1 MSSNAVS
8 NQPTTGT
15 GFFARA
21 REQLQ
26 EKFNIGSEVESSSTK
41 SKKLTSEGKET
52 YKTNIEESLNEV
64 KIDSIQEKDA
74 DSGLL
79 RSKVFTLDNTASDEI
94 AKMSKALTLALEL
107 INKSGGA
114 EKTFMAQNSTDALK
128 DKVLELALKISDTK
142 NDDDDPARASLKSLA
157 STVVEK
163 SFPKL
168 LDNGKTGLTQ
178 DETQS
183 IKMMLFS
190 NNDAAAFAGAVKLLQ
205 SVKSYEE
212 IAPDS
217 VKEKTLSDGTTS
229 LKVNPDSVY
238 KKILKA
244 VGSGSVGTH
253 ITEILKATVDK
264 ALHGRLTKDE
274 QDILKTDPS
283 LKNAYDTV
291 HRDLI
296 SKIEQRS
303 RDNIIQPL
311 KDDLKSVSQDVLVNK
326 YFGDSELSENRIIS
340 LVKKTVQGIINMVR
354 PSGNEFSKRA
364 FGAGSFYDSSLKLN
378 TLADKVDTDIRHLT
392 NLENRVGMTQDRL
405 ATGSSTKLDIPL
417 DVIAR
422 KDNEG
427 ADTVAKLIKFIAG
440 DVEKHAEYNPEAL
453 KKWQESFKA
462 AVADPGKINDIQ
474 SQVANR
480 EVQAQIAGLVN
491 NQETNIGGLLITKL
505 KDDTTNDLSSVQVK
519 LGSDTVPTNAEGAS
533 KVIEFYKQRLEEQR
547 NREEGFQLANNLA
560 KAYLAVD
567 PNASQ
572 GKTLQEQLA
581 FIKDNLS
588 GADDVR
594 KFTSALKQDSDL
606 ITYNFGLES
615 SKKTD
620 EESIL
625 KSLAKLAPETREDL
639 VSVKNTIEEA
649 TSKATKLIKDE
660 SKAVPHLAIT
670 TGQAIRDGL
679 LSSDG
684 ETFKVSSALGQH
696 LFDSVQ
702 QSVGKEA
709 GAAYNKL
716 LDQKFA
722 RVNDIEKADAEL
734 TGNTNSLITKTV
746 TDNNYHGAIVD
757 LNLELQKVTDK
768 DAKAFIESFRNSNQ
782 DLLNASNYKGE
793 VTEDKARFN
802 LLMSKLIDS
811 ALELK
816 DDNKAG
822 YVMILTSAK
831 VDTFISKDL
840 ENITDADRNSM
851 NKKAAVLSEVLDS
864 MPDAKEIETLS
875 KISRGTVRSF
885 QSLENLK
892 SSEWQTKIVDKMV
905 TGFLEMAR
913 TGAVKLDSIRD
924 IISKSDNSSNAM
936 ENLLKTTLVSR
947 LQSAAV

>member
-8 NQPTTGT
+8 NQPTTG
-15 GFFARA
+15 FFARA
-21 REQLQ
+21 KEQLQ

-64 KIDSIQEKDA
+64 NIDSIQEKDA

-157 STVVEK
+157 ATVVEK

-212 IAPDS
+212 VAPDA

-303 RDNIIQPL
+303 RDNIIKPL
-311 KDDLKSVSQDVLVNK
+311 KDDLTSLSKDVLVNK
-326 YFGDSELSENRIIS
+326 YFGDSELSDNKILT
-340 LVKKTVQGIINMVR
+340 LVKKTVRGIIDMVR

-440 DVEKHAEYNPEAL
+440 DVEKHAEYDPEAL
-453 KKWQESFKA
+453 KKWQKSFRAVVTDPNEITNIQSLAANA
-462 AVADPGKINDIQ
+462 AVQ
-474 SQVANR
+474 T
-480 EVQAQIAGLVN
+480 QIAALAN
-491 NQETNIGGLLITKL
+491 NKETSIGGLLITKL
-505 KDDTTNDLSSVQVK
+505 KDNTNDTSSVQVK
-519 LGSDTVPTNAEGAS
+519 LGSDTVTTNAEGAS
-533 KVIEFYKQRLEEQR
+533 KVIESYNQHLEAQRKS
-547 NREEGFQLANNLA
+547 EEGFQIAGNLA

-572 GKTLQEQLA
+572 DKTLKEQLVA
-581 FIKDNLS
+581 IKDNLS
-588 GADDVR
+588 GADNVQ

-615 SKKTD
+615 SRKTD

-639 VSVKNTIEEA
+639 VSVKSTIEEA

-660 SKAVPHLAIT
+660 SKAVPHLAIS

-734 TGNTNSLITKTV
+734 AGNTNTNSLITKDV
-746 TDNNYHGAIVD
+746 ADNNYHGAIVE
-757 LNLELQKVTDK
+757 LNSELQNVTDK
-768 DAKAFIESFRNSNQ
+768 DAKAFIESFKNSNQ

-793 VTEDKARFN
+793 PTEDKARFN
-802 LLMSKLIDS
+802 LLMSKLVDS

-816 DDNKAG
+816 DDNKG
-822 YVMILTSAK
+822 YTTILKNAK
-831 VDTFISKDL
+831 VSAFIDTSKLDP
-840 ENITDADRNSM
+840 ITDADRSSM

-885 QSLENLK
+885 QSLENVK
-892 SSEWQTKIVDKMV
+892 SSEWQRKIVDKMV

-913 TGAVKLDSIRD
+913 TGAVKLDSIKE

>member
-8 NQPTTGT
+8 NQPTTG
-15 GFFARA
+15 FFARA
-21 REQLQ
+21 KEQLQ

-52 YKTNIEESLNEV
+52 YKTNIEESLSEV
-64 KIDSIQEKDA
+64 NIDSVQEKDA

-94 AKMSKALTLALEL
+94 AKMSKALTLTLEL

-212 IAPDS
+212 VAPDA

-303 RDNIIQPL
+303 RENIIKPL
-311 KDDLKSVSQDVLVNK
+311 KEDLNNVSKDPLVSK
-326 YFGDSELSENRIIS
+326 YFGDSELSENKIIS

-422 KDNEG
+422 KNDEG

-440 DVEKHAEYNPEAL
+440 NVEKHADYDPKAL
-453 KKWQESFKA
+453 EKWQADFKVA
-462 AVADPGKINDIQ
+462 AGDPDKITDIQ
-474 SQVANR
+474 SPAANAV
-480 EVQAQIAGLVN
+480 VQAQIAGLAN
-491 NQETNIGGLLITKL
+491 NKETSIGGLLVTKL
-505 KDDTTNDLSSVQVK
+505 LDDASSTSSVQVK
-519 LGSDTVPTNAEGAS
+519 LGSDTVTTNAEGAS
-533 KVIEFYKQRLEEQR
+533 KVIESYKQHIEAQR
-547 NREEGFQLANNLA
+547 KSEEGCEIANRLA

-567 PNASQ
+567 SNADQ
-572 GKTLQEQLA
+572 GKTLKEQLVN
-581 FIKDNLS
+581 IKDNLS
-588 GADDVR
+588 GAESVR
-594 KFTSALKQDSDL
+594 KLTSALKQDSDL

-615 SKKTD
+615 SRKTD

-639 VSVKNTIEEA
+639 VSVKSTIEEA

-709 GAAYNKL
+709 DAAHNKL

-722 RVNDIEKADAEL
+722 RVNDIGKADTEL
-734 TGNTNSLITKTV
+734 TNTISNLVKSTSV
-746 TDNNYHGAIVD
+746 EDGNYHEAVVK
-757 LNLELQKVTDK
+757 LKSELEKVTDR
-768 DAKAFIESFRNSNQ
+768 DAKAFIESFKNSNQ
-782 DLLNASNYKGE
+782 DLLDASNYKGE
-793 VTEDKARFN
+793 PTEDKARFN
-802 LLMSKLIDS
+802 LLMSKLVDS

-816 DDNKAG
+816 DDNAAG
-822 YVMILTSAK
+822 YTTVLSNARVGDFI
-831 VDTFISKDL
+831 DTTRLAAFGD
-840 ENITDADRNSM
+840 TDRNSM
-851 NKKAAVLSEVLDS
+851 NKRAAVLSEVLDS

-892 SSEWQTKIVDKMV
+892 SSEWQRKIVDKMV

-913 TGAVKLDSIRD
+913 TGAVKLDSIKE
-924 IISKSDNSSNAM
+924 IISKSDNSSNTM

>member
-1 MSSNAVS
+1 MSSNTVS
-8 NQPTTGT
+8 NQPPT

-21 REQLQ
+21 KEQLQ
-26 EKFNIGSEVESSSTK
+26 EKFNIGRVVESSSTN

-52 YKTNIEESLNEV
+52 YKTNIEESLNGV
-64 KIDSIQEKDA
+64 KIETIQEKDA

-94 AKMSKALTLALEL
+94 AKMSEALTLTLEL

-114 EKTFMAQNSTDALK
+114 EKTFMAQNSTDPLK

-212 IAPDS
+212 VAPDA

-253 ITEILKATVDK
+253 IMETLKLTVDK

-283 LKNAYDTV
+283 LKNAYDAV

-303 RDNIIQPL
+303 RDNIIKPL

-326 YFGDSELSENRIIS
+326 YFGDSELSENKIIS

-440 DVEKHAEYNPEAL
+440 DAEKHAEYDPEAL
-453 KKWQESFKA
+453 KKWQESFKVA
-462 AVADPGKINDIQ
+462 AGDTTKITDIQ
-474 SQVANR
+474 STAANAV
-480 EVQAQIAGLVN
+480 EQAQIAALAN
-491 NQETNIGGLLITKL
+491 NKATSIRGLLITKL
-505 KDDTTNDLSSVQVK
+505 KDDASDLSAIQVK
-519 LGSDTVPTNAEGAS
+519 LGSDTVTTNAEGAS
-533 KVIEFYKQRLEEQR
+533 RIIESYNQRLEEQR
-547 NREEGFQLANNLA
+547 NSEEGFQLANNLA

-572 GKTLQEQLA
+572 GKTIKEQLVA
-581 FIKDNLS
+581 IKDNLS
-588 GADDVR
+588 GADNVQ

-615 SKKTD
+615 SRKTD

-639 VSVKNTIEEA
+639 VSVKSTIEEA

-660 SKAVPHLAIT
+660 SKAVPHLPIT
-670 TGQAIRDGL
+670 TAQAIRDGL

-702 QSVGKEA
+702 QSVGQEA

-722 RVNDIEKADAEL
+722 RVNDIGKADAEL
-734 TGNTNSLITKTV
+734 TGNTNSLVIKSIA
-746 TDNNYHGAIVD
+746 DNNYHGAIVA
-757 LNLELQKVTDK
+757 LNSELQNVTDK
-768 DAKAFIESFRNSNQ
+768 DAKAFIESFKNSNQ
-782 DLLNASNYKGE
+782 DLLDASNYKGE
-793 VTEDKARFN
+793 PTEDKARFN
-802 LLMSKLIDS
+802 LLMSKLVDS

-816 DDNKAG
+816 DDNAAG
-822 YVMILTSAK
+822 YTTVLSNAK
-831 VDTFISKDL
+831 VGGFINIAKLATFGDT
-840 ENITDADRNSM
+840 DRNSM
-851 NKKAAVLSEVLDS
+851 NKRAAVLSEVLDS
-864 MPDAKEIETLS
+864 MPDTKEMDILS

-892 SSEWQTKIVDKMV
+892 SSEWQRKIVDKMV

-913 TGAVKLDSIRD
+913 TGAVKLDSIKEV
-924 IISKSDNSSNAM
+924 ISKSDNSSNAM
-936 ENLLKTTLVSR
+936 ENLLKTKLVSR
-947 LQSAAV
+947 LQGAAV

>member
-8 NQPTTGT
+8 NQPTNE
-15 GFFARA
+15 FFARA
-21 REQLQ
+21 KELLQ
-26 EKFNIGSEVESSSTK
+26 EKFNIGKEVESSSTK
-41 SKKLTSEGKET
+41 SKKLTNEGKET
-52 YKTNIEESLNEV
+52 YKASIEESIGEV
-64 KIDSIQEKDA
+64 NIGSIQEKDA

-94 AKMSKALTLALEL
+94 AKMSKALTLTLEL

-114 EKTFMAQNSTDALK
+114 EKTFMAQNSADALK
-128 DKVLELALKISDTK
+128 DRVLELALKISDTK
-142 NDDDDPARASLKSLA
+142 NEDDDPARASLKSLA
-157 STVVEK
+157 ATVVEK

-212 IAPDS
+212 VAPDA
-217 VKEKTLSDGTTS
+217 VKEKTLSDGTTG

-311 KDDLKSVSQDVLVNK
+311 KEDLKSVSQDVLVNK
-326 YFGDSELSENRIIS
+326 YFGDSELSENKILS

-405 ATGSSTKLDIPL
+405 ATDSSTKLDIPL

-440 DVEKHAEYNPEAL
+440 DVEKHAEYDPEAL

-462 AVADPGKINDIQ
+462 VVAAPNKIADIQ
-474 SQVANR
+474 SQVANSA
-480 EVQAQIAGLVN
+480 VQAQIAALGN
-491 NQETNIGGLLITKL
+491 NKETSIGGLLITKL
-505 KDDTTNDLSSVQVK
+505 KDDTNDTLSVQVK
-519 LGSDTVPTNAEGAS
+519 LGSDTVTTNAEGAS
-533 KVIEFYKQRLEEQR
+533 KVIESYNQRLEAQR
-547 NREEGFQLANNLA
+547 KSEEGFQIAGNLA

-567 PNASQ
+567 PNANQ
-572 GKTLQEQLA
+572 GGKTLKDQLVN
-581 FIKDNLS
+581 IKDNLS
-588 GADDVR
+588 GADNVQ

-615 SKKTD
+615 SRKTD

-639 VSVKNTIEEA
+639 VSVKSTIEEA

-722 RVNDIEKADAEL
+722 RVNDIGKADAEL
-734 TGNTNSLITKTV
+734 TGNTNSLVIKSIA
-746 TDNNYHGAIVD
+746 DNNYHGAIVA
-757 LNLELQKVTDK
+757 LNSELQSKDVTDK
-768 DAKAFIESFRNSNQ
+768 DAKAFIESFKNSNQ

-816 DDNKAG
+816 DDNKG
-822 YVMILTSAK
+822 YTTILNNAK
-831 VDTFISKDL
+831 VNTFINTNLDS
-840 ENITDADRNSM
+840 ITDADRSSM

-864 MPDAKEIETLS
+864 MPDTKEMDILS

-892 SSEWQTKIVDKMV
+892 SSEWQRKIVDKMV

-913 TGAVKLDSIRD
+913 TGAVKLDSIKEV
-924 IISKSDNSSNAM
+924 ISGSDNSSNAM

>member
-1 MSSNAVS
+1 MSSNTVS
-8 NQPTTGT
+8 NQPAT

-21 REQLQ
+21 KEQLQ
-26 EKFNIGSEVESSSTK
+26 EKFNIGREVESSSTN

-52 YKTNIEESLNEV
+52 YKTNIEESLNGV
-64 KIDSIQEKDA
+64 NIDSIQEKDA

-94 AKMSKALTLALEL
+94 AKMSKALTLTLEL

-114 EKTFMAQNSTDALK
+114 EKTFMAQNSTDPLK

-212 IAPDS
+212 VAPDA

-303 RDNIIQPL
+303 RDNIIKPL
-311 KDDLKSVSQDVLVNK
+311 KDDLKSVSQDVLVKK
-326 YFGDSELSENRIIS
+326 YFGDSELSENKIIS

-422 KDNEG
+422 KNDEG

-440 DVEKHAEYNPEAL
+440 DVEKHAEYDPEAL
-453 KKWQESFKA
+453 KKWQESFKVA
-462 AVADPGKINDIQ
+462 AGDTTKITDIQ
-474 SQVANR
+474 STAANA
-480 EVQAQIAGLVN
+480 VVKAQIAALAN
-491 NQETNIGGLLITKL
+491 NTETSIGGLAVTKL
-505 KDDTTNDLSSVQVK
+505 QNDTNNTGIQVK
-519 LGSDTVPTNAEGAS
+519 LGSDTVTTNAEGAS
-533 KVIEFYKQRLEEQR
+533 RIIESYNQRLEAQR
-547 NREEGFQLANNLA
+547 KSEEGFQIAGNLA

-572 GKTLQEQLA
+572 SKTLKDQLVA
-581 FIKDNLS
+581 IKDNLS
-588 GADDVR
+588 GADNVQ

-615 SKKTD
+615 SRKTD

-639 VSVKNTIEEA
+639 VSVKSTIEEA

-702 QSVGKEA
+702 QSVGQEA

-716 LDQKFA
+716 LDQRFA
-722 RVNDIEKADAEL
+722 RVNDIGKADAEL
-734 TGNTNSLITKTV
+734 TGNTNSLVIKSIA
-746 TDNNYHGAIVD
+746 DNNYHGAIVA
-757 LNLELQKVTDK
+757 LNSELQKVTDK
-768 DAKAFIESFRNSNQ
+768 DAKAFIESFKNSNQ

-816 DDNKAG
+816 DDNAAG
-822 YVMILTSAK
+822 YTKVLTDAK
-831 VDTFISKDL
+831 VNTFINTNLDS
-840 ENITDADRNSM
+840 ITDADRSSM

-864 MPDAKEIETLS
+864 MPDTKEMDILS

-892 SSEWQTKIVDKMV
+892 SSEWQRKIVDKMV

-913 TGAVKLDSIRD
+913 TGAVKLDSIKEV
-924 IISKSDNSSNAM
+924 ISKSDNSSNAM

>member
-8 NQPTTGT
+8 NQPTTG
-15 GFFARA
+15 FFARA
-21 REQLQ
+21 KEQLQ

-64 KIDSIQEKDA
+64 NIDSIQEKDA

-157 STVVEK
+157 ATVVEK

-212 IAPDS
+212 VAPDA

-303 RDNIIQPL
+303 RDNIIKPL
-311 KDDLKSVSQDVLVNK
+311 KDDLTSLSKDVLVNK
-326 YFGDSELSENRIIS
+326 YFGDSELSDNKILT
-340 LVKKTVQGIINMVR
+340 LVKKTVRGIIDMVR

-440 DVEKHAEYNPEAL
+440 DVEKHAEYDPEAL

-462 AVADPGKINDIQ
+462 AVDAPAKIADIQ
-474 SQVANR
+474 GAANP
-480 EVQAQIAGLVN
+480 EVQTQIAALAN
-491 NQETNIGGLLITKL
+491 NKETSIGGLLITKL
-505 KDDTTNDLSSVQVK
+505 KDDASDLSSVQVK
-519 LGSDTVPTNAEGAS
+519 LGSDTVTTNAEGAS
-533 KVIEFYKQRLEEQR
+533 KVIESYNQHLEAQRKS
-547 NREEGFQLANNLA
+547 EEGFQIAGNLA

-572 GKTLQEQLA
+572 GKTLKEQLVA
-581 FIKDNLS
+581 IKDNLS
-588 GADDVR
+588 GADNVQ

-615 SKKTD
+615 SRKTD

-639 VSVKNTIEEA
+639 VSVKSTIEEA

-660 SKAVPHLAIT
+660 SKAVPHLAIS

-722 RVNDIEKADAEL
+722 RVNDIGKADAEL
-734 TGNTNSLITKTV
+734 AGNTNTNSLITKDV
-746 TDNNYHGAIVD
+746 ADNNYHQAIVD
-757 LNLELQKVTDK
+757 LNAALLTVHDK
-768 DAKAFIESFRNSNQ
+768 DAKAFIESFKNSNQ

-793 VTEDKARFN
+793 PTEDKARFN
-802 LLMSKLIDS
+802 LLMSKLVDS

-816 DDNKAG
+816 DDNAAG
-822 YVMILTSAK
+822 YTK
-831 VDTFISKDL
+831 VL
-840 ENITDADRNSM
+840 TDARVGSFIDTNKLANVSDTDRSSM

-864 MPDAKEIETLS
+864 MPDTKEMDILS

-885 QSLENLK
+885 QSLENVK
-892 SSEWQTKIVDKMV
+892 SSEWQRKIVDKMV

-913 TGAVKLDSIRD
+913 TGAVKLDSIKE

>member
-8 NQPTTGT
+8 NQPTTG
-15 GFFARA
+15 FFARA
-21 REQLQ
+21 KEQLL
-26 EKFNIGSEVESSSTK
+26 EKFNIASKVESSSTN

-52 YKTNIEESLNEV
+52 YKTNIEKSLSGVN
-64 KIDSIQEKDA
+64 IDSIQEKDA
-74 DSGLL
+74 DSGIL

-94 AKMSKALTLALEL
+94 AKMSEALTLTLEL

-128 DKVLELALKISDTK
+128 DRVLELAVKISDTK
-142 NDDDDPARASLKSLA
+142 NDDDPARASLKSLA

-178 DETQS
+178 DETQA

-212 IAPDS
+212 VAVDS
-217 VKEKTLSDGTTS
+217 VKEKTLSDGTKS
-229 LKVNPDSVY
+229 LKANPDSVY
-238 KKILKA
+238 KKILNA

-283 LKNAYDTV
+283 LRSAYDTV

-296 SKIEQRS
+296 SKVEQRS
-303 RDNIIQPL
+303 RENIIKPL
-311 KDDLKSVSQDVLVNK
+311 KEDLNNVSKDPLVSK
-326 YFGDSELSENRIIS
+326 YFGDSELSENKIIS

-364 FGAGSFYDSSLKLN
+364 FGPGSFYDSSLKLN

-422 KDNEG
+422 KNDEG

-440 DVEKHAEYNPEAL
+440 DVEKHADYDPKAL
-453 KKWQESFKA
+453 EKWQAGFKVA
-462 AVADPGKINDIQ
+462 AGDDSKIVDIQ
-474 SQVANR
+474 SPTPNAA
-480 EVQAQIAGLVN
+480 VQAQIAGLAN
-491 NQETNIGGLLITKL
+491 SKETSIGGLLVTKL
-505 KDDTTNDLSSVQVK
+505 LDDTSSTSSVQVK
-519 LGSDTVPTNAEGAS
+519 LGSDTVTTNAEGAS
-533 KVIEFYKQRLEEQR
+533 RIIESYKQHIEAQR
-547 NREEGFQLANNLA
+547 KSEEGCEIANRLA

-567 PNASQ
+567 SAADQ
-572 GKTLQEQLA
+572 GKTLREQLVN
-581 FIKDNLS
+581 IKDNLS
-588 GADDVR
+588 GAESVR
-594 KFTSALKQDSDL
+594 KLTSALKQDSDL

-615 SKKTD
+615 SRKTG

-625 KSLAKLAPETREDL
+625 KLLAKLAPETREDL
-639 VSVKNTIEEA
+639 VSVKSTIEEA

-660 SKAVPHLAIT
+660 SKAVPHLAMT
-670 TGQAIRDGL
+670 TGQAIHDGL

-709 GAAYNKL
+709 DAAHNKL

-722 RVNDIEKADAEL
+722 RVNDIGKADTEL
-734 TGNTNSLITKTV
+734 TNTTSNLVKSTSV
-746 TDNNYHGAIVD
+746 EEGNYHEAVVK
-757 LNLELQKVTDK
+757 LNSELQKVTDRY
-768 DAKAFIESFRNSNQ
+768 AKAFVESFKNSNQ
-782 DLLNASNYKGE
+782 DLLDASNYKGE
-793 VTEDKARFN
+793 PTEDKARFN
-802 LLMSKLIDS
+802 LLMSKLVDS

-816 DDNKAG
+816 DDNTAG
-822 YVMILTSAK
+822 YAK
-831 VDTFISKDL
+831 VL
-840 ENITDADRNSM
+840 TDARVGDFIDTTRLAAFSDTDRNSM
-851 NKKAAVLSEVLDS
+851 NKRAAVLSEVLDS

-875 KISRGTVRSF
+875 KISRGTIRSF
-885 QSLENLK
+885 QSLEALN
-892 SSEWQTKIVDKMV
+892 SPEWKRKIVDKMV

-913 TGAVKLDSIRD
+913 TGAVKLDSIQK
-924 IISKSDNSSNAM
+924 IISTAGNSSNTM
-936 ENLLKTTLVSR
+936 ENLLKDSLVSR
-947 LQSAAV
+947 LQGAAV